1 MDERMITQRLE
12 AEVSCLHCGRA
23 AGLLRRDLAQHHAP
37 TMFHAAGGAP
47 VAILSLSA
55 LRCRQC
61 GGSLFAEEHR
71 VIDVY
76 PDPSLLLGPR
86 RGRPPKRVPTS
97 KSDEGRDRHG
107 VPASNFKEINR

>member
-23 AGLLRRDLAQHHAP
+23 AGLLRRDLAEHRAP

-47 VAILSLSA
+47 IAILSLSA

-61 GGSLFAEEHR
+61 GGSLFAEGHR